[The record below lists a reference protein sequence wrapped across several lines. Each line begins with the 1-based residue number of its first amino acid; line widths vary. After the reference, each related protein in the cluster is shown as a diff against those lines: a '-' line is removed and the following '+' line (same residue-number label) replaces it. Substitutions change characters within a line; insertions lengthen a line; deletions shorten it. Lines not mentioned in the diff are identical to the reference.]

1 MKGLQK
7 ELNEL
12 HDHQSEESHD
22 LQKECAQANKDYKD
36 LKISKHNLW
45 VEYEEHKISV
55 KLLNE
60 KLLKN
65 EEFKGQPLDVVKVH
79 EEFGTLK
86 STLAKLVSG
95 IENLDKLL
103 RYS

>member
-1 MKGLQK
+1 M
-7 ELNEL
+7 
-12 HDHQSEESHD
+12 
-22 LQKECAQANKDYKD
+22 
-36 LKISKHNLW
+36 
-45 VEYEEHKISV
+45 